1 MAYCYRLLLLK
12 EGRLVGE
19 LDMRRAKADEV
30 KKKLSLIYGDIELLQ
45 SGDGFLMGKAL

>member
-1 MAYCYRLLLLK
+1 MLFRS
-12 EGRLVGE
+12 ESFFFTSSE

-45 SGDGFLMGKAL
+45 SGDSFLMGKAL